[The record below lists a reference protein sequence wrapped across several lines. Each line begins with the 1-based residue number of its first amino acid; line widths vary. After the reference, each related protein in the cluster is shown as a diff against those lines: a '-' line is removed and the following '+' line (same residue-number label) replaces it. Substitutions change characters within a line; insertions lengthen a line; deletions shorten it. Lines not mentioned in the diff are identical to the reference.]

1 MYIVNSLID
10 ATKTHNWIALN
21 VLIKVCKTVI
31 TSGETFGLPI
41 YVDKERQ
48 IYWMSGKQLEVLKE
62 KKGEYY
68 QYWTKNEQVV
78 KGKDSWNWMDKAM
91 EVTKSLWE
99 YK

>member
-41 YVDKERQ
+41 YIDKERQ
-48 IYWMSGKQLEVLKE
+48 IYWMSGKQLEVLKG
-62 KKGEYY
+62 KKGSIISTE
-68 QYWTKNEQVV
+68 QKMNKLLKAKIVETEWTRQWK
-78 KGKDSWNWMDKAM
+78 
-91 EVTKSLWE
+91 
-99 YK
+99 